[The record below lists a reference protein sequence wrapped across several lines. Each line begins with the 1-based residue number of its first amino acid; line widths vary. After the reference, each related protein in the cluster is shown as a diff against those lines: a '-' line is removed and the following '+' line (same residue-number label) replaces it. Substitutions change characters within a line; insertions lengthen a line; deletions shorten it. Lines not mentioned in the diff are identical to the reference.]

1 MNLVYCFSKI
11 AKKPI
16 NGKHLLSVDSSIG
29 FLELSPVNTDGVFT
43 SKQGEPQAMEHS
55 VSAKEGL
62 SLTRE
67 EFLPSFQAEDTR
79 TVVPVTLR
87 QHGPNVIISH
97 LKEVSH
103 RELAPWYSPYTKP
116 SPNVYAQNQK
126 VLAVHKTSPKR
137 VCSVPPGT
145 SSAHNRIYGVKHIRI
160 HKVPNL
166 GKTDKYI

>member
-1 MNLVYCFSKI
+1 MCMNLVYCFSKI

-16 NGKHLLSVDSSIG
+16 NGKHSLSVDSSIG

-43 SKQGEPQAMEHS
+43 YKQGEPQAMEHS

-62 SLTRE
+62 SLTRG

-87 QHGPNVIISH
+87 RHGPNVIISH

-103 RELAPWYSPYTKP
+103 RELARL
-116 SPNVYAQNQK
+116 
-126 VLAVHKTSPKR
+126 VLAVHKNNPKR
-137 VCSVPPGT
+137 ACSVPKGT
-145 SSAHNRIYGVKHIRI
+145 HRTQNQPQTCLLSTERY
-160 HKVPNL
+160 
-166 GKTDKYI
+166 